1 MKTKNPYVGPRS
13 FELNEKMYGRD
24 RERRQLTDRLISERI
39 VLLHSPSGAGK
50 TSLVRAGLIPQ
61 LKEEGFYVHQVIR
74 VNLEKSAEL
83 VTITDTLKN
92 NQRFD
97 RYTFSTLLSL
107 EEQYPDT
114 EHVDLAQL
122 ARMSLDDYLKYRS
135 REDKRDG
142 PEFLIFDQ
150 FEEVLT
156 IDPTDRTAK
165 NAFFAKVGAA
175 LKNRNRWALFVMRT
189 DYVAALEP
197 YVRSV
202 PTYFSNT
209 FHLELLGE
217 KAALEAIQ
225 QPARDAGGEFTDAA
239 AAKLVN
245 DLRQVQVQQLDGTT
259 KAQPGLY
266 IEPVQLQVVCYRLWE
281 TKAAKDNQIN
291 EADLAGVVNVNQSLA
306 EYYALS
312 VSRVAQATGESE
324 RSIRDWFN
332 RKLITPESIRSQ
344 VRMGAEASDGLDNVA
359 VRQLENAHIIRAE
372 KRAGQTW
379 YELAHDRLI
388 QPVQN
393 DNWRWFESN
402 LSLFQ
407 RQAVLWQEQGRSE
420 GLLLRGDEL
429 ETAEQ
434 QAKMLV
440 LTPEET
446 DFMKACSTLRAREKR
461 DRLQRRLILVGAVVS
476 FVFFIA
482 ALFFGIDSASANA
495 GLRFAK
501 QTADAAAYN
510 AQAASTKAIEQQGL
524 AQAASTLAIAQQA
537 TAQAASTQAIIQ
549 RSAAYAASTQA
560 VEQQAIAYAAA
571 TQVAIEKAAAD
582 IAKANADAQALI
594 AQSSE
599 LVAQSILA
607 NNQNNRPVAALLAVE
622 ALKLNDNPR
631 TRIQLLNFAQNSLIL
646 SQSRNSG
653 VTSTIAF
660 SHDDTT
666 LISANRFDCP
676 DDVIYTCSDSRLT
689 FWTVDKTT
697 GGRIIRIGR
706 SETGTQSGILDA
718 IAVSADG
725 RSVASAYCI
734 PARDGSFDCEREEI
748 ILWDVSNRSALDLK
762 TTITRDSAN
771 RAISNNKN
779 VLMAYSPDGKFL
791 AVGLNENSII
801 VLNAQTLEEVARLAD
816 RYESFQLLFTPDSQI
831 LMFIKGGDI
840 HSWKFSTGEKPEI
853 IPAGGVSNPVQS
865 FAFSPDGVYF
875 ASGNRDGNITL
886 WDTKTLTRLEQT
898 LNYDTGARVRSLAFS
913 PDGKILAA
921 GYTDRGVILW
931 DVDDRK
937 ELIRPFYNHTSNNIF
952 SLAFSK
958 DGKTLASV
966 GNEVILWKIDPQQ
979 WVETTCQIA
988 GRNLTQSEWI
998 LFFRGQEYNQ
1008 TCPQYPPGR

>member
-1 MKTKNPYVGPRS
+1 MIMKNPYVGPRS
-13 FELNEKMYGRD
+13 FELNEKIYGRD
-24 RERRQLTDRLISERI
+24 RERRQLTDRLIAERI
-39 VLLHSPSGAGK
+39 VLMHSPSGAGK

-61 LKEEGFYVHQVIR
+61 LRDEGFFVHQVIR

-83 VTITDTLKN
+83 VRLTDTLKN
-92 NQRFD
+92 NQKFD
-97 RYTFSTLLSL
+97 RYTFSTLLSI
-107 EEQYPDT
+107 EEQYPEDM
-114 EHVDLAQL
+114 HLDVDRL
-122 ARMSLDDYLKYRS
+122 ARMSLDEYLTFRCK
-135 REDKRDG
+135 EDKRDG

-156 IDPTDRTAK
+156 VDPTDRAAK

-197 YVRSV
+197 YARSV

-209 FHLELLGE
+209 FHLELLGV

-225 QPARDAGGEFTDAA
+225 KPAQDVGGEFTDHA
-239 AAKLVN
+239 AAKLVD
-245 DLRQVQVQQLDGTT
+245 DLRRTQVQQLDGTT
-259 KAQPGLY
+259 RPQLGLY

-281 TKAAKDNQIN
+281 TKAADDNQID
-291 EADLAGVVNVNQSLA
+291 ESDLEGVVNVNQSLA

-312 VSRVAQATGESE
+312 ISRVAQAANVPE
-324 RSIRDWFN
+324 RSIREWFD
-332 RKLITPESIRSQ
+332 RKMITPEGIRSQ
-344 VRMGAEASDGLDNVA
+344 VRMGAETSDGLDNQA
-359 VRQLENAHIIRAE
+359 ARQLENAHIIRAE

-388 QPVQN
+388 QPVQD

-407 RQAVLWQEQGRSE
+407 RQAVLWNEQGRGE
-420 GLLLRGDEL
+420 GMLLRGAEL

-434 QAKMLV
+434 QATLLE
-440 LTPEET
+440 LTPEEA
-446 DFMKACSTLRAREKR
+446 DFLEACRALRAREKR
-461 DRLQRRLILVGAVVS
+461 DRLQRRLILAGAVVS
-476 FVFFIA
+476 FAFFIA

-495 GLRFAK
+495 ELRFAK
-501 QTADAAAYN
+501 ETAVAAAYN
-510 AQAASTKAIEQQGL
+510 AQIASTKAIEQQGL

-560 VEQQAIAYAAA
+560 VEQQALAYAAA

-582 IAKANADAQALI
+582 AQAEI

-599 LVAQSILA
+599 LVAQSILS
-607 NNQNNRPVAALLAVE
+607 NNQNNRSVAALLAVE
-622 ALKLNDNPR
+622 AIKLNDNPR

-653 VTSTIAF
+653 VTTTIAF

-666 LISANRFDCP
+666 LISANRYNCP
-676 DDVIYTCSDSRLT
+676 DDVLYTCFDSLLT
-689 FWTVDKTT
+689 FWTVNKTT
-697 GGRIIRIGR
+697 AGRIIRIGS
-706 SETGTQSGILDA
+706 SETATQPGILDA

-725 RSVASAYCI
+725 RSAASAYCI

-748 ILWDVSNRSALDLK
+748 VLWDIDSRSASGLE
-762 TTITRDSAN
+762 TTFTRDSAN
-771 RAISNNKN
+771 RALSNNKN
-779 VLMAYSPDGKFL
+779 VLMAYSPDGNFL
-791 AVGLNENSII
+791 AVGLNENTII
-801 VLNAQTLEEVARLAD
+801 VLNAGTLQEVARLPEN
-816 RYESFQLLFTPDSQI
+816 YEGFQLLFMPDSQA
-831 LMFIKGGDI
+831 LMFIKSGDI
-840 HSWKFSTGEKPEI
+840 HSWKFSTGESPEI
-853 IPAGGVSNPVQS
+853 IPAGGISNPAQS
-865 FAFSPDGVYF
+865 MAFSPDGVYF
-875 ASGNRDGNITL
+875 ASGNRDGSITL
-886 WDTKTLTRLEQT
+886 WDAGTLTRLEQT
-898 LNYDTGARVRSLAFS
+898 LGYETGARARSLAFS

-931 DVDDRK
+931 DVEDRK

-958 DGKTLASV
+958 DGNTLASA
-966 GNEVILWKIDPQQ
+966 GNEIILWKANPQQ
-979 WVETTCQIA
+979 WIETTCQIA
-988 GRNLTQSEWI
+988 GRNLTRDEWN
-998 LFFRGQEYNQ
+998 LFFPGQEYAQ
-1008 TCPQYPPGR
+1008 TCPQYPPGK

>member
-1 MKTKNPYVGPRS
+1 MSTKNPYVGPRS

-24 RERRQLTDRLISERI
+24 RERRQLTDRLIAERI

-61 LKEEGFYVHQVIR
+61 LQEEGFFVHPVIR

-92 NQRFD
+92 NQKFD

-114 EHVDLAQL
+114 EHVELAQL
-122 ARMSLDDYLKYRS
+122 ARMSLDDYLRFRF
-135 REDKRDG
+135 REEKRDG

-175 LKNRNRWALFVMRT
+175 LKNRDRWALFVMRT

-225 QPARDAGGEFTDAA
+225 QPARDVGGEFTDAA

-259 KAQPGLY
+259 KSQPGLY

-281 TKAAKDNQIN
+281 TKAAEDNQVD

-312 VSRVAQATGESE
+312 VSKVAQSTGVSE
-324 RSIRDWFN
+324 RSIRDWFD
-332 RKLITPESIRSQ
+332 RKLITPEGIRSQ

-359 VRQLENAHIIRAE
+359 VRQLENAHIVRAE

-388 QPVQN
+388 QPVQD

-429 ETAEQ
+429 GTAEQ
-434 QAKMLV
+434 QSQALL
-440 LTPEET
+440 LTPEESA
-446 DFMKACSTLRAREKR
+446 FLEACRNLRIREKR
-461 DRLQRRLILVGAVVS
+461 DRAQRRLILAGAVIS
-476 FVFFIA
+476 FVFFLA
-482 ALFFGIDSASANA
+482 ALFFGLNAASANA
-495 GLRFAK
+495 ELRFAK

-510 AQAASTKAIEQQGL
+510 AQIASTQAIEQQEV

-537 TAQAASTQAIIQ
+537 TAQAASTQAIIE
-549 RSAAYAASTQA
+549 RSVAYAASTQA

-571 TQVAIEKAAAD
+571 TEVAVE
-582 IAKANADAQALI
+582 KANAEAAKAEADEQALL

-607 NNQNNRPVAALLAVE
+607 SNKEEREVAVLLAIE
-622 ALKLNDNPR
+622 SLRTDDNFR
-631 TRIQLLNFAQNSLIL
+631 TRTQLLNFVLSSLTML
-646 SQSRNSG
+646 QTPNSG
-653 VTSTIAF
+653 FTTRIGFSADGARLVTGNIF
-660 SHDDTT
+660 NCKEDTQE
-666 LISANRFDCP
+666 I
-676 DDVIYTCSDSRLT
+676 CSDSVLK
-689 FWTVDKTT
+689 FWNVSSLNGKVV
-697 GGRIIRIGR
+697 RV
-706 SETGTQSGILDA
+706 SQAETIKQGVFDA
-718 IAVSADG
+718 LAVS
-725 RSVASAYCI
+725 
-734 PARDGSFDCEREEI
+734 PDGSTVAAAFCNPVDGNPYRCEEENI
-748 ILWDVSNRSALDLK
+748 ILLDVQSQTRTETAASIK
-762 TTITRDSAN
+762 RDSAN
-771 RAISNNKN
+771 REISNNEN
-779 VLMAYSPDGKFL
+779 VLLAYSPNGKLL
-791 AVGLNENSII
+791 AVGLNKNTII
-801 VLNAQTLEEVARLAD
+801 LLDAQSLAEIAQLAEP
-816 RYESFQLLFTPDSQI
+816 YESFQLAFSPDSQKLVFGYNGKLI
-831 LMFIKGGDI
+831 VVDVN
-840 HSWKFSTGEKPEI
+840 TREKTEI
-853 IPAGGVSNPVQS
+853 MVAGTSNPVLS
-865 FAFSPDGVYF
+865 VAFSPDGSYF
-875 ASGNRDGNITL
+875 ASGNRNGSITIWNSDL
-886 WDTKTLTRLEQT
+886 SAKVDSQVLEYPQ
-898 LNYDTGARVRSLAFS
+898 GRVRSMAFS

-921 GYTDRGVILW
+921 GYTDFGLMLW
-931 DVDDRK
+931 DVDSSQPLTRSLYK
-937 ELIRPFYNHTSNNIF
+937 HTNTVF
-952 SLAFSK
+952 DLAFFP
-958 DGKTLASV
+958 DGKTLATV
-966 GNEVILWKIDPQQ
+966 GNEIIVWAVDPGY
-979 WVETTCQIA
+979 WMETACKVA
-988 GRNLTQSEWI
+988 RRNFTQEEWQ
-998 LFFRGQEYNQ
+998 FYFHGQEYQ
-1008 TCPQYPPGR
+1008 VTCPQYPPGK